1 MSFGKTIKNLRH
13 KHDMTQERLAD
24 ALSISPQAVSR
35 WETDMAMPDISLI
48 VPLCNLFHVTADELL
63 GIDLNRKDEAVKA
76 LCDESDKYLNRG
88 YWEKAQEILEDG
100 IRRFPDNC
108 DIIEGL
114 MNVAFRQKSSTGDR
128 KYLEETIKWGEKL
141 LSKSTENHQRHS
153 AIQTLCFSYQDVGR
167 LDEAI
172 KMAESMPYMVLSQEM
187 LLTSLYTGDEAYR
200 ARQNLVGNL
209 LNFLSSE
216 LRFLQTKLDSGK
228 YAYTADECAV
238 LRDKR
243 IALLNLFFENGD
255 FGLHHTDLCDA
266 HRDQAIYYLKK
277 DDCTKALQHL
287 QLAAEHAIKF
297 ITLDKEKHTSLIFRG
312 HGYGS
317 WSAGSSDNNASQ
329 LLKEMERSIFDTVRG
344 KEDFIKIKEQLSEY
358 AGKWSIEE

>member
-1 MSFGKTIKNLRH
+1 MSFGKTIKSLRR

-48 VPLCNLFHVTADELL
+48 APLCNLFHVTADELL
-63 GIDLNRKDEAVKA
+63 GIDLNRKDETVKEI
-76 LCDESDKYLNRG
+76 CDEAHKYLSRG
-88 YWEKAQEILEDG
+88 YFEKAREILEDG
-100 IRRFPDNC
+100 IRKYPDHC

-114 MNVAFRQKSSTGDR
+114 MNVAFGQKNSTGDR

-141 LSKSTENHQRHS
+141 LSKSTEDHQRHS
-153 AIQTLCFSYQDVGR
+153 AIQTLCFSYEEVGR

-187 LLTSLYTGDEAYR
+187 LLTHLYTGDEAYR
-200 ARQNLVGNL
+200 ARQNLVANL
-209 LNFLSSE
+209 LNFLSKE
-216 LRFLQTKLDSGK
+216 FRFLQTKLDSGE
-228 YAYTADECAV
+228 YAYTADECAI

-243 IALLNLFFENGD
+243 IALLNLFFEDGD
-255 FGLHHTDLCDA
+255 FGLFHTDLFDA
-266 HRDQAIYYLKK
+266 YKEQSIYYLKK

-287 QLAAEHAIKF
+287 QLASEYAIKF
-297 ITLDKEKHTSLIFRG
+297 VTLDKKEHTSLIFRG

-317 WSAGSSDNNASQ
+317 WSAGSSDNSASH
-329 LLKEMERSIFDTVRG
+329 LLKEMERPIFDAIRD
-344 KEDFIKIKEQLSEY
+344 KEDFIKIKEQLSEH
-358 AGKWSIEE
+358 AGKWSV